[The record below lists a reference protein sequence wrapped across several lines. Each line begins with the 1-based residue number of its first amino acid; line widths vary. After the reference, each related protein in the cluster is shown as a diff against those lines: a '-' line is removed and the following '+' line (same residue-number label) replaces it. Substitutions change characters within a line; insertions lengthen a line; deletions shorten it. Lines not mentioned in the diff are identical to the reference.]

1 MKGDKMSAVNV
12 KTNGAPERVR
22 LKNPGK
28 VPDPSMKTG
37 RRVTWDCVWFGSYPQ
52 REVVA
57 DESAYNAVFRG
68 DGRTAGYYNRKT
80 DIIEDADLFAELESA
95 SGWDAGG
102 DIVVGG
108 SRYRRVSIY
117 RGGEK
122 KYAAHPS
129 AIPVSAHSG
138 QYNWNRKCDFSYHY
152 FKYEPI
158 KWRVLHVNGCDAL
171 MLADMALDS
180 REFSARPAYDITPAD
195 NTWEKST
202 IRSWLNGYGCSENIY
217 GTDYTDS
224 NFAQTAFTPAEIS
237 AVKAAD
243 AVNKSDSAICEPP
256 ESENKGGSALC
267 MIGEGENKENA
278 APCTDSG
285 CRQHCLPGR
294 DMNPVSGDR
303 IFLLSRFEAE
313 GTAEAESY
321 GFAKDIS
328 MCDEGKIC
336 RSSTYAK
343 AMGAESAAGGA
354 CSWWLR
360 SPGRDID
367 LVSDIDSCG
376 LVDCLGAYTEN
387 LGDAVRP
394 ALHLDISRTNLW
406 SYAGTV
412 CSDGTVTCR

>member
-1 MKGDKMSAVNV
+1 MKRDKMSAINV
-12 KTNGAPERVR
+12 KTNGAPEKVR

-28 VPDPSMKTG
+28 VPDSSVKSGQM
-37 RRVTWDCVWFGSYPQ
+37 VTWDCVWFGSYPQ

-57 DESAYNAVFRG
+57 DESVYNAVFRG
-68 DGRTAGYYNRKT
+68 DGRTVGYYNRET
-80 DIIEDADLFAELESA
+80 DIIEDAELFSELESA
-95 SGWDAGG
+95 AGWDAGG
-102 DIVVGG
+102 DIVIGG

-117 RGGEK
+117 RGEEK
-122 KYAAHPS
+122 KYAAHPP
-129 AIPVSAHSG
+129 AIPVTAHSG
-138 QYNWNRKCDFSYHY
+138 QYNWNRNCDFSYHY

-171 MLADMALDS
+171 LLADMALDS

-195 NTWEKST
+195 NTWENST
-202 IRSWLNGYGCSENIY
+202 IRSWLNGYGRSENIY

-224 NFAQTAFTPAEIS
+224 NFAQTAFAPAEIS

-243 AVNKSDSAICEPP
+243 AVNKSDNAICEPP

-267 MIGEGENKENA
+267 MIGDAENKENA
-278 APCTDSG
+278 APCTDNS
-285 CRQHCLPGR
+285 CRQNCLPGR

-303 IFLLSRFEAE
+303 IFLLSRSEAE

-321 GFAKDIS
+321 GFAEDIGL
-328 MCDEGKIC
+328 CDEGKIC

-367 LVSDIDSCG
+367 LVSDVDSTG
-376 LVDCLGAYTEN
+376 VVDCLGAYAEN
-387 LGDAVRP
+387 FGDAVRP